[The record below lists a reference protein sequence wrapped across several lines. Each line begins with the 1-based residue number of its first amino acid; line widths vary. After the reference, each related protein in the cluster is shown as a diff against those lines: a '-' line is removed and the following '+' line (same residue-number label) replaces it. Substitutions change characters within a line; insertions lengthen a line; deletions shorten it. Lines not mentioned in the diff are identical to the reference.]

1 MFKVIKPPERSQWRR
16 LLTYI
21 SPFPGVSTVDF
32 EQVCSTSIIRDYIYI
47 HLCEKCII
55 LMFGGISRDILISGA
70 KMQ

>member
-32 EQVCSTSIIRDYIYI
+32 EQVCSTSIYV
-47 HLCEKCII
+47 KSAS
-55 LMFGGISRDILISGA
+55 F
-70 KMQ
+70 